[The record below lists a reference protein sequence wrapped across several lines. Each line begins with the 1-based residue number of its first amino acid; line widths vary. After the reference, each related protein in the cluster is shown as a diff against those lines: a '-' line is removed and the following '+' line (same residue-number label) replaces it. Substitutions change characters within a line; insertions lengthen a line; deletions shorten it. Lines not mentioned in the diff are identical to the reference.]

1 VSRARYLL
9 VTVSVFLVGFG
20 LVEIALLGTF
30 ALAIS
35 VGQLLLVAL
44 LTISSSRFMFWN
56 REALRRELIYVE
68 GMRAIDAAL
77 SAQDYELAVGALMEW
92 EQTLRHEFA
101 MQEAHPWSP
110 LTFWRFPPGYREDW
124 K

>member
-1 VSRARYLL
+1 MKLAKRALPL
-9 VTVSVFLVGFG
+9 VAVFLVGFG

-35 VGQLLLVAL
+35 VGQLLLVGM
-44 LTISSSRFMFWN
+44 LTVSSSRFMWEN
-56 REALRRELIYVE
+56 RATMRRELIHVD

-77 SAQDYELAVGALMEW
+77 TAQDYELAVGALMEW

-101 MQEAHPWSP
+101 MQEANPWSP
-110 LTFWRFPPGYREDW
+110 VRFWRFPPMYREDW